1 MLQRTGSLS
10 ALPAQRNLPERIN
23 ELINRVL
30 ECTLNC
36 EMGTSCGGATV
47 IGRWVTNNSLRI
59 VPLEHPCQT

>member
-1 MLQRTGSLS
+1 MQQRAGSLP
-10 ALPAQRNLPERIN
+10 ALPAQSNLPERIN

-36 EMGTSCGGATV
+36 DMGTSCGGATV